1 MKIDAHQHFWQ
12 YSPEEYDWIG
22 DSEKVLKH
30 DFLPSDLSP
39 ILNENNIDGCVAVQA
54 RQTNQETQWLIELSK
69 KSNIIKAVV
78 GWIDLRSNNLTE
90 QLKQYKDTAILK
102 GFRHVLQ
109 GEHSD
114 FMLAPEFING
124 LKTLEEEGYT
134 YDLLVFAH
142 QLPQTIELVSKFK
155 KLNFVVDHIAK
166 PAILANEGFS
176 QWKEAMFSLAKS
188 PNVYCKVS
196 GMVTEADIHNW
207 KAEDF
212 TQYLEVVFNAFGVK
226 RIMFGSDWPVC
237 LLAGEYAQIKK
248 IIEDFVLVNY
258 PDNFED
264 VFGKNALAFYQIT

>member
-12 YSPEEYDWIG
+12 YNPEEYDWIG
-22 DSEKVLKH
+22 DSERALKH
-30 DFLPSDLSP
+30 NFLPSDLSP

-54 RQTNQETQWLIELSK
+54 RQTTQETQWLIELSK
-69 KSNIIKAVV
+69 QSHIIKAVV
-78 GWIDLRSNNLTE
+78 GWVDLRGINLAE
-90 QLKQYKDTAILK
+90 QLEQYKDSSVLK

-109 GEHSD
+109 GEESD
-114 FMLAPEFING
+114 FMLTPEFING
-124 LKTLEEEGYT
+124 LKTLEDKGYT

-142 QLPQTIELVSKFK
+142 QLPQTIELVNQFQT
-155 KLNFVVDHIAK
+155 LNFVIDHIAK
-166 PAILANEGFS
+166 PDILANKGFEY
-176 QWKEAMFSLAKS
+176 WKEAMFKLAEK

-237 LLAGEYAQIKK
+237 LLAGEYAQIKQ
-248 IIEDFVLVNY
+248 IIEDFVLINY
-258 PDNFED
+258 PDNIED
-264 VFGKNALAFYQIT
+264 VFGNNVLAFYRIS